1 MRRPVRLP
9 LRQARRSWTVSS
21 ASKNYRPEIGALE
34 TGPLSFHFELGEKWF
49 ELGEKWFESIENWID
64 RAVNSPL
71 YEKLI
76 NFERVFTMRKFLLV
90 TLMGMALAI
99 YLYGIVNKI
108 MVEEVKPVD
117 HVKETATIVYM
128 E

>member
-1 MRRPVRLP
+1 
-9 LRQARRSWTVSS
+9 
-21 ASKNYRPEIGALE
+21 
-34 TGPLSFHFELGEKWF
+34 
-49 ELGEKWFESIENWID
+49 
-64 RAVNSPL
+64 
-71 YEKLI
+71 
-76 NFERVFTMRKFLLV
+76 MRKFLLV

-117 HVKETATIVYM
+117 HVKETTTIVYM